1 MRILF
6 FVHYFPPA
14 KFAASVNTYEIV
26 RRLADRGHEIIVLS
40 QPTFSMQ
47 TAQGG
52 KKNIL
57 GGTWP
62 TNIKVYTSI
71 PSPLPLSV
79 TIPHFLNAFKSLRHD
94 YDLAITQFHPFH
106 CASYAGFFV
115 KTFKKKPWIVK
126 VQDIVLDPSIPT
138 PFIEKIF
145 TYSCYNLFLN
155 FLGKNADRLLVTTNE
170 LREFLKEKGYSSE
183 KALVM
188 PHGVDTRL
196 FSPPRQK
203 QETDFNKSFLY
214 VGAMRPQYGL
224 EKLIK
229 ASTVFRHDKE
239 FELVMIGD
247 GSERPYLM
255 ELTRKLKLQSK
266 VVFYNYV
273 PHKLLPKF
281 IRHAYATLGPLRAC
295 LPNYYTLPTK
305 ILEYFACGKTT
316 LSTRVSEDILQDG
329 RTGIVLKSTT
339 VKSITDALVM
349 LMEDEKLIMTLGKN
363 AFRLV
368 SEKFDWKKIIDQFE
382 KEIISVESLKYH

>member
-26 RRLADRGHEIIVLS
+26 RRLADRGHKMIVLS
-40 QPTFSMQ
+40 QPTFSKQ
-47 TAQGG
+47 TTQEG
-52 KKNIL
+52 KQNTSSV
-57 GGTWP
+57 TWP
-62 TNIKVYTSI
+62 TNVQVYTSI
-71 PSPLPLSV
+71 PVPLHLSV
-79 TIPHFLNAFKSLRHD
+79 TIPHFLNAFKALRHD
-94 YDLAITQFHPFH
+94 YNLAITQFHPFH
-106 CASYAGFFV
+106 CASYAGFFT
-115 KTFKKKPWIVK
+115 KAFKKKPWIVK

-138 PFIEKIF
+138 PLIEKIF
-145 TYSCYNLFLN
+145 THSCYNLFLN

-183 KALVM
+183 KTLVM
-188 PHGVDTRL
+188 PHGVDTKL

-203 QETDFNKSFLY
+203 QETDFKKSFLY

-229 ASTVFRHDKE
+229 ASAVLRRTKE
-239 FELVMIGD
+239 FELILIGD

-255 ELTRKLKLQSK
+255 ELTRKLKLQSR
-266 VVFYNYV
+266 VVFHKYI

-295 LPNYYTLPTK
+295 LPNYYTIPTK
-305 ILEYFACGKTT
+305 ILEYFACGKAT
-316 LSTRVSEDILQDG
+316 LSTKVSEDILKDG
-329 RTGIVLKSTT
+329 RTGIVLKSTS

-349 LMEDEKLIMTLGKN
+349 LMEDEKLTMMLGKN
-363 AFRLV
+363 ALKLV
-368 SEKFDWKKIIDQFE
+368 LEKFDWENIIDQFE
-382 KEIISVESLKYH
+382 KEMISIESHKYH